1 MQSLLQDYKERLQG
15 VAELIQGS
23 DELATYL
30 EEETPE
36 LYKLLQDAYEPLIS
50 EIYQEVADNHPLQ
63 LPELEQ
69 VLMNP
74 FFEGLFLPRILG
86 YNVLRGEI
94 NDQIKYARPQEA
106 FKKVLIAISNST
118 NFDAIRQRIGQTV
131 QLGFALSSDIWIA
144 NLLDKVENKKVKA
157 FLQSMIH
164 DRFRD
169 LEERRNLLSRY
180 KKQFTH
186 YNFLY
191 TSFPETV
198 SELKMEATALK
209 SFLLNR
215 IAFGNSHD
223 SYIDEIHKLIGQKS
237 FYKEAE
243 FIEIIAIISNFINLN
258 QTETQHLSNA
268 LNSCRY
274 ENTQFNQIYFQFLKN
289 CYKQNVH
296 FGPDADRKFFA
307 LLNKN
312 EGDDLI
318 KYYNLLETIHS
329 KGFIHEDALDAVN
342 AFYAQYEGM
351 SINNECLRLEIL
363 QLFHKVVD
371 NLTEP
376 EYHSF
381 FELQKTFA
389 DYMNTFGNSAFNL
402 ETESMC
408 MNYVKRLLAFYK
420 DKRSK
425 EYQEVKK
432 AVSSGFTELEFL
444 TEKELVDLFKIKRKK
459 KEVE

>member
-23 DELATYL
+23 DELAAYL

-36 LYKLLQDAYEPLIS
+36 LYKTLQDTYEPYIG

-69 VLMNP
+69 VLLNP
-74 FFEGLFLPRILG
+74 FFEGLFQPRILG
-86 YNVLRGEI
+86 YSVLRGEI
-94 NDQIKYARPQEA
+94 NDQIKYMRPQEP
-106 FKKVLIAISNST
+106 FKQILLAIANST

-144 NLLDKVENKKVKA
+144 NLLEKIENKKVKL

-164 DRFRD
+164 DRFRE
-169 LEERRNLLSRY
+169 LEERRNLMVRY

-191 TSFPETV
+191 TRFPETIG
-198 SELKMEATALK
+198 ELKIEATSVK
-209 SFLLNR
+209 NFLLNR
-215 IAFGNSHD
+215 ISFQSKHD
-223 SYIDEIHKLIGQKS
+223 SYIDEIHKLIAQKE
-237 FYKEAE
+237 FYKEPE
-243 FIEIIAIISNFINLN
+243 FIEIISIIANFITLN
-258 QTETQHLSNA
+258 QTETQHLANA

-274 ENTQFNQIYFQFLKN
+274 ENEQFNNLYFNFLKSGYRSGIN
-289 CYKQNVH
+289 
-296 FGPDADRKFFA
+296 FGAEADRKFNA

-318 KYYNLLETIHS
+318 KFYSLLDTIHQ
-329 KGFIHEDALDAVN
+329 KGFVHEDALDAVN

-351 SINNECLRLEIL
+351 SIINECLRLAIL
-363 QLFHKVVD
+363 QMLHKVVD

-376 EYHSF
+376 EYHYF
-381 FELQKTFA
+381 FELQKTISG
-389 DYMNTFGNSAFNL
+389 YINIFGNSAFNL
-402 ETESMC
+402 ETEGMC
-408 MNYVKRLLAFYK
+408 MNYVKKLLGFYK

-425 EYQEVKK
+425 EYQEIKR

-444 TEKELVDLFKIKRKK
+444 TEKELIDLFKIKRKK
-459 KEVE
+459 KEVV